1 MKPISFLSLVLPAL
15 AIVAAACAP
24 ASAPTADVPTV
35 PVVPLPTATLEPT
48 AVPLSFTP
56 NTYKAE
62 AAGIELDYPSDWTTT
77 PIKEVG
83 TRGSTGQLFSPGST
97 AANLAEGGSRVGITI
112 YLWDPKNDL
121 AAYVTHRK
129 TAWEGGG
136 SSIVKE
142 SSGDLLD
149 GRKYMSFI
157 VQAPD
162 KQQAFFLLTG
172 LGEKYLEISG
182 EGNLALAEEIAHT
195 VRPLNYKP

>member
-77 PIKEVG
+77 PIK
-83 TRGSTGQLFSPGST
+83 
-97 AANLAEGGSRVGITI
+97 
-112 YLWDPKNDL
+112 
-121 AAYVTHRK
+121 
-129 TAWEGGG
+129 
-136 SSIVKE
+136 
-142 SSGDLLD
+142 
-149 GRKYMSFI
+149 
-157 VQAPD
+157 
-162 KQQAFFLLTG
+162 
-172 LGEKYLEISG
+172 
-182 EGNLALAEEIAHT
+182 
-195 VRPLNYKP
+195 